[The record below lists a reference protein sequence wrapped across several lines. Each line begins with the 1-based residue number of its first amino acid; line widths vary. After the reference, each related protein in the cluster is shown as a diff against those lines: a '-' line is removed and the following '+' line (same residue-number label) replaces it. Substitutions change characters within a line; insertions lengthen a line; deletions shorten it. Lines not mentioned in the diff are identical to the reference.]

1 MEAEPAKAVSPF
13 DCKKGDD
20 PMSSTEYKNSLVG
33 KNREQLEYHVREIL
47 RLLGEDVDREGLLE
61 TPARVTRMYEE
72 IFAGYDA
79 DLRDVLGVTF
89 DERHEELVIIKDI
102 VYYSQCEHHMAPFF
116 GKIHIGYIP
125 SGKVAGLSKFARLV
139 DAVTR
144 KLQVQERITSEIA
157 DILED
162 VLKPHGVMVVV
173 EGEHLCMCSRGVK
186 KYGSKTITSGVRGSF
201 RTDSTLRSEFLSLL
215 K

>member
-1 MEAEPAKAVSPF
+1 M
-13 DCKKGDD
+13 GDEN
-20 PMSSTEYKNSLVG
+20 MSSTEYKNSIVE
-33 KNREQLEYHVREIL
+33 KNREQIEYHIREVL
-47 RLLGEDVDREGLLE
+47 RLVGEDVDREGLLE

-79 DLRDVLGVTF
+79 NVRDVLGVTF
-89 DERHEELVIIKDI
+89 DEQHEELVIIKDI

-116 GKIHIGYIP
+116 GKIHIGYVP

-173 EGEHLCMCSRGVK
+173 EGEHLCMCARGVK
-186 KYGSKTITSGVRGSF
+186 KYGSKTITSGVRGNF